1 MLCNK
6 QYPDKSETA
15 LNSRLNHL
23 QKDANKQN
31 SVQADQQFW
40 VDLFTIFS
48 KFSPIINGR
57 ELISKRKSIGKFPK
71 QILCL
76 ISLIDASIICF

>member
-1 MLCNK
+1 MKCMLCNK

-15 LNSRLNHL
+15 LNARLNHL
-23 QKDANKQN
+23 QKDVNKQN

-48 KFSPIINGR
+48 KLSHIINGR
-57 ELISKRKSIGKFPK
+57 RIISKWKSIGKFP
-71 QILCL
+71 
-76 ISLIDASIICF
+76 

>member
-1 MLCNK
+1 MKCMLCNK

-15 LNSRLNHL
+15 LNARLNHL
-23 QKDANKQN
+23 QKDVNKQN

-40 VDLFTIFS
+40 VDIFTIFS

-57 ELISKRKSIGKFPK
+57 KLISKRKSIGKFP
-71 QILCL
+71 
-76 ISLIDASIICF
+76 